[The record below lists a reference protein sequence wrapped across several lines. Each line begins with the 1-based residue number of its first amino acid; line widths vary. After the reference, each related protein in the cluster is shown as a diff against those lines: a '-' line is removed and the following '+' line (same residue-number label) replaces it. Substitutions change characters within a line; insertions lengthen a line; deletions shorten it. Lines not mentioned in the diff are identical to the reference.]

1 MGTTLQHPVLLNGLL
16 DPQSL
21 IDHFGSYALWG
32 ALLVIFIECWLF
44 PFLPGDSMLFTVG
57 LLISQ
62 NGTVT
67 QPLWF
72 ACLVLSIGAVASNV
86 VGYLVGRAVG
96 PRLFNRPN
104 SRLFKREYLDRTHA
118 FFDRYGARAVI
129 LARFVPIVRTFI
141 TLAAG
146 MGRMSMRRFVTYSAI
161 GGVVWATGLTVL
173 GYYLGKVD
181 VVRNHVEVM
190 LIAIV
195 AISVVPMVLETLR
208 SRRANRAAQV

>member
-1 MGTTLQHPVLLNGLL
+1 MLLNGLL